1 MAASVDVLVVGAGP
15 VGLVLA
21 CELARRDV
29 PMRIIDRLPRPTDE
43 SRAIVVHARSL
54 EMLERLGAVDALI
67 ASGIHATGMEFHA
80 DGKSRGRVD
89 LTTVDSPYP
98 FSISTPQTE
107 TERVLTER
115 LAELGGSIER
125 GVELVALEQDEGE
138 VRARLRGQDGREETV
153 TASWLAGTD
162 GSHSAVRDAVGT
174 ALEGSFKG
182 ERFLLGDVEGDYDLD
197 RTSMHT
203 FFSAKAPPVVVFPMV
218 GSRIRIIAQV
228 DPGDGGGEV
237 TLESMQRVCD
247 ERMGGLRLTSAHW
260 LTIFEIHHAQ
270 VPRYR
275 FGRAFLAGDAAH
287 VHSPAGGQ
295 GMNTGMQD
303 AFNLGWKLAA
313 ACAGHAGPYLLESY
327 HDERH
332 PVAAAV
338 IEQSTRLTQVST
350 IKHIITRKLRNEAMH
365 LATGLSP
372 ISHRL
377 AEGVEETGIAYRDSP
392 VVLDARG
399 ISDAPRPG
407 DAAPDV
413 PGLATPLHSALS
425 AGTGH
430 TALYVAGAAAGPARL
445 TDDEAI
451 TRHVLVGGPEGGG
464 AGFDVAIPDGERLA
478 AKRYAVGDGGGI
490 FVVRPDGYI
499 GLRARLDDAEAVDSY
514 LRLVSG

>member
-1 MAASVDVLVVGAGP
+1 MPASVDVLVVGAGP

-29 PMRIIDRLPRPTDE
+29 PVRIVDRLPRPTDE

-54 EMLERLGAVDALI
+54 EMLERMGVVDALI
-67 ASGIHATGMEFHA
+67 ASGVHATGMEFHA
-80 DGKSRGRVD
+80 DGKSKGRVD

-98 FSISTPQTE
+98 FSISTPQTD

-115 LAELGGSIER
+115 LSELGVGIER
-125 GVELVALEQDEGE
+125 GVELVALEQDAQE
-138 VRARLRGQDGREETV
+138 VRSRLRGPDGREETV
-153 TASWLAGTD
+153 TSSWLAGTD
-162 GSHSAVRDAVGT
+162 GSHSTVRAQVGT
-174 ALEGSFKG
+174 SLEGSFKG
-182 ERFLLGDVEGDYDLD
+182 ERFLLADVEADHDLD

-203 FFSAKAPPVVVFPMV
+203 FFSPRRPPVVAFPMV
-218 GSRIRIIAQV
+218 GSRIRIIAEM
-228 DPGDGGGEV
+228 DPGDPGDEV

-247 ERMGGLRLTSAHW
+247 ERMGGVRLASAHW
-260 LTIFEIHHAQ
+260 LTSFEIHHAQ

-313 ACAGHAGPYLLESY
+313 ACAGRAGPYLLESY

-338 IEQSTRLTQVST
+338 IEQSTRLTRLAT
-350 IKHIITRKLRNEAMH
+350 ISHVVTRKLRNEVMH
-365 LATGLSP
+365 LATGLAP

-377 AEGVEETGIAYRDSP
+377 AAEVEETGVAYRDSP
-392 VVLDARG
+392 IVLDARG
-399 ISDAPRPG
+399 IADAPRPG

-413 PGLATPLHSALS
+413 PGLPSPLHRALA

-430 TALYVAGAAAGPARL
+430 TALYIAGAQAAPARVA
-445 TDDEAI
+445 DDDAI
-451 TRHVLVGGPEGGG
+451 TAHVLVGGPDGAG
-464 AGFDVAIPDGERLA
+464 AGFDVTIPDEERRA
-478 AKRYAVGDGGGI
+478 ARRYAVGDGGGI
-490 FVVRPDGYI
+490 FIVRPDGYI
-499 GLRARLDDAEAVDSY
+499 GLRARLGDDEAVDSY
-514 LRLVSG
+514 LRLVRG